1 MADDKGK
8 AKGTRTGTRTVKPVF
23 AVMTVRDNDGNV
35 INLSKENVEIV
46 SIHKNAEELLT
57 VLDGTGLPAGS
68 FFKRIALG

>member
-1 MADDKGK
+1 MADEKK
-8 AKGTRTGTRTVKPVF
+8 ATKGTRTVKPGF

-46 SIHKNAEELLT
+46 SIHKNAEELLS
-57 VLDGTGLPAGS
+57 VLDGAGLPAGS